1 VDGSF
6 RTGAQVWRSSTSGTC
21 RSRLCSVV
29 RSCHIVIGRRKDE
42 GDAMKESGHIQ
53 MTLRLEVEGWLQLKR
68 SGDVNHVDDIKS
80 QMPRLLNRSYRPD
93 SSAISTGNSVECH
106 ILSTGSLLQKQSVM
120 KKDLGNRGAGLSV
133 SQLQW
138 TLTGM
143 RDINQGVRAATVFAS
158 SLIAA
163 SGYSTN
169 RTTFQQM

>member
-1 VDGSF
+1 
-6 RTGAQVWRSSTSGTC
+6 
-21 RSRLCSVV
+21 
-29 RSCHIVIGRRKDE
+29 
-42 GDAMKESGHIQ
+42 M
-53 MTLRLEVEGWLQLKR
+53 
-68 SGDVNHVDDIKS
+68 DDIKS

-169 RTTFQQM
+169 RTTFVVAVSHPDTSPIYFYHRGKPFFECASTTTPQKLFFHTYLQVYEFLTSLGRV